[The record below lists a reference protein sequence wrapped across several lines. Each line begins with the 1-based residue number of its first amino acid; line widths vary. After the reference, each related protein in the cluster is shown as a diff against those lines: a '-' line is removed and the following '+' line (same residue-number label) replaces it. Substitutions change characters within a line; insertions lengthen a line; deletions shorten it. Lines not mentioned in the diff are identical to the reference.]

1 MANEQQNVTQ
11 IPTQGVPQPR
21 FTPVI
26 DQPPGPAEKDLTPSL
41 IQMARAIAAIC
52 ATRVLLLL
60 AVLFSGT
67 ALIWTMVDTTQLR
80 IIALGVYAAV
90 VIWPLVI
97 LNWRRG

>member
-1 MANEQQNVTQ
+1 MAPNEQQNVMQ
-11 IPTQGVPQPR
+11 MPQAPSQPR

-26 DQPPGPAEKDLTPSL
+26 DQPAGPAEKDLTPSL
-41 IQMARAIAAIC
+41 IQMARAVAAIC

-67 ALIWTMVDTTQLR
+67 ALVWTMVDTTQLR
-80 IIALGVYAAV
+80 ITAIGVYASV
-90 VIWPLVI
+90 VIWPLVL